1 MSDSDSGDLLLVA
14 AGDAVAFGRL
24 LDRWRR
30 PVYAFFERTREPS
43 AAVDAAAD
51 VFGRLFDEAADYS
64 PTVPVPHFVY
74 RLAVKR
80 LEKDAAAEIPHIPA
94 QRLSESR
101 AAQTALIR
109 AGAASLPAFERTVFL
124 LSRVAQLPN
133 VQIAVILGH
142 DEADVRRGYASATE
156 TLVKALAPMLPRK
169 PQANPDPGLV
179 AAIEALYSPELAG
192 DPPADLDQRVLGRL
206 TEAPRRGGRRSPPLV
221 PILVG
226 GGVAILGGLF
236 FLRSGPKPQPIPA
249 SVPSPQASAPASPG
263 AAAPRPTAGLEI
275 PGVSLTSNLPPITE
289 EERARVIQLFDFG
302 LLRSVDALGSLDA
315 FFPEDLR
322 LRGYAGPFLPK
333 PTAVPVRPPEE
344 ENARENRILDWRG
357 YPDAEKRRLETLD
370 ADFRKLPE
378 EERVILLKRW
388 DVVSF
393 FSAEENAGMRRL
405 ASRFT
410 ELDEKKLDKLKAEI
424 RALAAL
430 PADKRAEKWM
440 AMPFT
445 KGLTGQEIEVGRK
458 LLAAAP

>member
-43 AAVDAAAD
+43 AAVDAASD
-51 VFGRLFDEAADYS
+51 VFGRMFDEAADYS

-80 LEKDAAAEIPHIPA
+80 LEKDAAAEIAHIPA

-109 AGAASLPAFERTVFL
+109 SGAASLPPFERSVFL
-124 LSRVAQLPN
+124 LSRVSQLPN
-133 VQIAVILGH
+133 AQIAVILGH
-142 DEADVRRGYASATE
+142 DEADVRRGYANATDA
-156 TLVKALAPMLPRK
+156 LVKALAPMLPRK
-169 PQANPDPGLV
+169 PQATPDPGLV
-179 AAIEALYSPELAG
+179 AAVEALYSPELAG
-192 DPPADLDQRVLGRL
+192 DPPSDLDQRVLGRL
-206 TEAPRRGGRRSPPLV
+206 TEAPKRGGRKPPPLV

-226 GGVAILGGLF
+226 GGIAILGGLF
-236 FLRSGPKPQPIPA
+236 FLRGTPKPE
-249 SVPSPQASAPASPG
+249 PSPAATPAPKAATTASAAPG
-263 AAAPRPTAGLEI
+263 SQPTAGLSI
-275 PGVSLTSNLPPITE
+275 PGVALTSNLPPISE
-289 EERARVIQLFDFG
+289 EERNRVIQLFDFG

-315 FFPEDLR
+315 FFAEDLR
-322 LRGYAGPFLPK
+322 LRGYAGPFLPR

-344 ENARENRILDWRG
+344 EAVRENRILDWRG

-378 EERVILLKRW
+378 EERVILLQRW
-388 DVVSF
+388 NVVSF

-405 ASRFT
+405 ASRFA
-410 ELDEKKLDKLKAEI
+410 ELDEKKLERQKAEI
-424 RALAAL
+424 RAIAAL
-430 PADKRAEKWM
+430 PVDKRAEKW
-440 AMPFT
+440 AALPFA

-458 LLAAAP
+458 LLVAAP